1 MALKSEIL
9 GRAPHNARL
18 EQAAAG
24 PPSIKAGLPA
34 EDVDAVQRIQIA
46 LASLGLHMPKS
57 FPNGP
62 TRVPDG
68 IFGHETTASVRKFQ
82 QQVFPTRPDQWDGRV
97 GPKTMAKLDSSLATA
112 PVPVPP
118 APPVDNTKVI
128 EAAKLRSRGSL
139 NVVVRR
145 MQALEDGIAAADR
158 LDGTP
163 KVVALQ
169 ALGAAFARDI
179 AIVADKLRTK
189 SDPLSKEFRSAL
201 SKAKGLVQRNLQ
213 TTSGV
218 IDSGVLGRCDA
229 KLRNPPLVP
238 FANTRVGDP
247 DPRISVCTPF
257 FAQNDDMKRD
267 VITHEF
273 FHLLGLADMR
283 AISSTADA
291 LNDANTVA
299 QVVAYMHDRT
309 RTQDSSGMA
318 RPSVTYPSP

>member
-1 MALKSEIL
+1 MALKSSIL
-9 GRAPHNARL
+9 KGAVPNARL
-18 EQAAAG
+18 EQAAVG
-24 PPSIKAGLPA
+24 PPSIKAAPPVDDL
-34 EDVDAVQRIQIA
+34 DAVQRIQMG
-46 LASLGLHMPKS
+46 LAALGLPLPKS
-57 FPNGP
+57 FPFGP
-62 TRVPDG
+62 TKLPDG
-68 IFGHETTASVRKFQ
+68 VFGAETTAAVKKFQ
-82 QQVFPTRPDQWDGRV
+82 KQVFPSQPDQWDGRM
-97 GPKTMAKLDSSLATA
+97 GKNTLAKLDSALAQA
-112 PVPVPP
+112 P
-118 APPVDNTKVI
+118 APPPPVDHAKVI
-128 EAAKLRSRGSL
+128 EAAKLRSRASL
-139 NVVVRR
+139 TVVGRR

-218 IDSGVLGRCDA
+218 IDSGSLGRCDP
-229 KLRNPPLVP
+229 KLRNPQLVP
-238 FANTRVGDP
+238 FAVTRASDP
-247 DPRISVCTPF
+247 DPRVSVCTPF
-257 FAQNDDMKRD
+257 FAQNNDMKRD

-273 FHLLGLADMR
+273 FHLLGLADMQ
-283 AISSTADA
+283 AINSTADA

-309 RTQDSSGMA
+309 RTQDSSGLS